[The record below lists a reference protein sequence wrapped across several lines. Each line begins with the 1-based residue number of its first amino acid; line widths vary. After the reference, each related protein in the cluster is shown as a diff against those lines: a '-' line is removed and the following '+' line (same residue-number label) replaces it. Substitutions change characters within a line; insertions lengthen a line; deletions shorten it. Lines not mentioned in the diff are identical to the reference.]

1 MSDGVAVR
9 EERKHLG
16 FLPDVARHGVEA
28 SLIEEKQGG
37 GAGKPRALEMQAQ
50 RTSWSRENG
59 MAVRRSQMLH

>member
-1 MSDGVAVR
+1 MAVR

-16 FLPDVARHGVEA
+16 FLPDVARHGCQVEA